1 MVGNIKEGK
10 LKMFVERPKGRN
22 RMFKP
27 FLVEFFQAVTGG
39 FPLLF
44 LGGGNLS
51 RNDIT
56 KIFSEQHVD
65 IKSFVRFKMGLHFPG
80 KTAR

>member
-27 FLVEFFQAVTGG
+27 FLLEFVQAVTGG

-44 LGGGNLS
+44 LGGKC
-51 RNDIT
+51 IQ
-56 KIFSEQHVD
+56 E
-65 IKSFVRFKMGLHFPG
+65 
-80 KTAR
+80 